1 MEDQEKRS
9 QEPARRLR
17 ELEHRMIDLGDV
29 TLHVAQ
35 AGPEDGP
42 VVILLHGFPEFWFG
56 WRKQILA
63 LAAAGFRVWAPDQR
77 GYNLSEKPRSVRS
90 YSLDVLA
97 QDVTGLMDAAGV
109 ERACVVGHDWGA
121 AVAWWLGMHH
131 PNRLAKLTILNVPH
145 PAVFLPFL
153 RSHPGQMLKS
163 WYMLFFQVPYLPE
176 LVVRK
181 VGKLALDRTS
191 QPGTF
196 CEDDLERYQRAWDQ
210 PGAMKAMINWYR
222 AAARQG
228 GFGSIADP
236 TVTVPTLI
244 IWGEEDAF
252 LDKRMADH
260 SIELCQQGELVKLP
274 GITHWVPHEA
284 PERVNRL
291 LIEHFR

>member
-1 MEDQEKRS
+1 
-9 QEPARRLR
+9 
-17 ELEHRMIDLGDV
+17 MIDLGDV

-131 PNRLAKLTILNVPH
+131 PNRLGKLTILNVPH

-181 VGKLALDRTS
+181 MGRLALDRTA

-196 CEDDLERYQRAWDQ
+196 CEDDLKRYQRAWDQ

-274 GITHWVPHEA
+274 GITHWVQHEA
-284 PERVNRL
+284 PERVHRL